1 MSAEGEEPR
10 QPTRLPRG
18 PHGLPREEIARNQR
32 QRLLAAMVRVCGE
45 KGYEA
50 TSVAD
55 VLEASGVGRETFYEL
70 FDDKRDCFLAAH
82 TLLIEDLVAQVR
94 GAYDAAAE
102 APWPQRVRAALAR
115 LLDWLAADPYAARF
129 TVVELTAAGPGY
141 AERFQTYFHALTE
154 ILEDGRALSETARDL
169 PHIANIA
176 AAGIFARIYEETAL
190 GRAESLPDLLPTLLF
205 EVLVPFFGEEVA
217 QEESER
223 PGGATGQA
231 AA

>member
-1 MSAEGEEPR
+1 MSAEREGPR
-10 QPTRLPRG
+10 PPTRLPRG

-55 VLEASGVGRETFYEL
+55 VLETSGVGRETFYEL

-94 GAYDAAAE
+94 GAYDEGE
-102 APWPQRVRAALAR
+102 APWPQRVRAALTR

-176 AAGIFARIYEETAL
+176 AAGIFARVYEEVAL
-190 GRAESLPDLLPTLLF
+190 GHAESLPDLLPTLLF

-217 QEESER
+217 REESER
-223 PGGATGQA
+223 PGGTGQA